1 MIKVTRWWKSN
12 SWRILVRFFFETFSR
27 QRSGNLIT
35 TQRTTLT
42 AKFWS
47 SVVTVLMH
55 ARVAPCS
62 PPFVQLT
69 RLGYSIKITET
80 IRDFKGFFIQ
90 FQKSTKAV
98 IELQGWLGRNPEQWF
113 KVFHRKITF
122 LPVHLCKTILV
133 LGPLYVANSLLSLIG
148 PSKISNLSPRNL
160 SPSRLGENSQD

>member
-1 MIKVTRWWKSN
+1 
-12 SWRILVRFFFETFSR
+12 
-27 QRSGNLIT
+27 
-35 TQRTTLT
+35 
-42 AKFWS
+42 
-47 SVVTVLMH
+47 MH

-98 IELQGWLGRNPEQWF
+98 IELQGRPHLQCS
-113 KVFHRKITF
+113 KVFHRKMTF